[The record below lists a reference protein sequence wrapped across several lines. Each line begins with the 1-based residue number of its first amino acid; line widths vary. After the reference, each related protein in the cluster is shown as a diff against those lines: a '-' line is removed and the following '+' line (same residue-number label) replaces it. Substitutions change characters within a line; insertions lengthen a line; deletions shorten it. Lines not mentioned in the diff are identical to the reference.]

1 MPGEEDVEVDFLN
14 GGSGDDLLLLG
25 AGDYANGGEGSD
37 AFALQDIQ
45 PGDPLVQITDFNPA
59 QDELVVLYDANIH
72 PNPELTLHEVSG
84 ASILMLDGVPLASL
98 TNGAVIDLAT
108 VQLRAA

>member
-1 MPGEEDVEVDFLN
+1 
-14 GGSGDDLLLLG
+14 
-25 AGDYANGGEGSD
+25 
-37 AFALQDIQ
+37 
-45 PGDPLVQITDFNPA
+45 
-59 QDELVVLYDANIH
+59 
-72 PNPELTLHEVSG
+72 LHEVSG